1 MLNYA
6 LNINDSKRFVKYYQ
20 EEKDKLIIHYGDNS
34 TMMVENNETIKDN
47 LEEVQRQQILKYNK
61 RIPSIFDTF
70 HKCSKR
76 LFKICGFQLL
86 TMLGLAI
93 IFPFDKADEIWEIMR
108 LGFQGIHVLNF
119 TPVVKN
125 IILKRDMTKH
135 ALFLNYRKELSQELQ
150 DKEEEIV
157 DVNTNNPVAK
167 PKKVNNLRIND
178 IHFISCF
185 KVKNTIRR
193 IRALEEYN
201 QTMFE
206 RCQDIGVA
214 PKQLIKNKK

>member
-76 LFKICGFQLL
+76 FFKICGFQLL

-93 IFPFDKADEIWEIMR
+93 IFPFDKADEIWEFMR

-119 TPVVKN
+119 IPVVKN

-193 IRALEEYN
+193 IKALEEYN

>member
-76 LFKICGFQLL
+76 FFKICGFQLL

-93 IFPFDKADEIWEIMR
+93 IFPFDKADEIWEFMR

-119 TPVVKN
+119 IPVVKN

>member
-76 LFKICGFQLL
+76 FFKICGFQLL

-93 IFPFDKADEIWEIMR
+93 IFPFDKADEIWEFMR

-119 TPVVKN
+119 IPVVKN

-193 IRALEEYN
+193 IKALEEYN
-201 QTMFE
+201 QIMFE

>member
-47 LEEVQRQQILKYNK
+47 LEEVQRQQILRYNK

-76 LFKICGFQLL
+76 FFKICGFQLL

-193 IRALEEYN
+193 IKALEEYN